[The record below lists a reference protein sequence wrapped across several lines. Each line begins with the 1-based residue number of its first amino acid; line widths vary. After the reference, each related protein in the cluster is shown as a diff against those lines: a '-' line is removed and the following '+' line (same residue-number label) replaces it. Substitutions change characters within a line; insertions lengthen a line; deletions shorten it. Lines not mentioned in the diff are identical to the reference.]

1 MDQAETIKFT
11 EINKDYNLVLSF
23 DKPMEFDGK
32 YGKSTCYGATLS
44 GDNVRFYASE
54 GLHEEIQ
61 KQGLSKGDRCVVCK
75 KLEEKFTYF
84 TVNGVNSKHA
94 PGKPGTTP
102 EVTTEVTTEAPT
114 SIKIEDIQPKSIISV
129 DALHDKVLR
138 LEEKVEAFQKWYDEC
153 QVDKEG
159 EKIPF

>member
-44 GDNVRFYASE
+44 GDNVRFYASA
-54 GLHEEIQ
+54 GLHAEIVS
-61 KQGLSKGDRCVVCK
+61 QGLKKGDRCVVCK
-75 KLEEKFTYF
+75 IGGDFTYF

-94 PGKPGTTP
+94 PGKPETTP

-114 SIKIEDIQPKSIISV
+114 SMKIEDIQPKSIISV

-138 LEEKVEAFQKWYDEC
+138 LEKKVEAFQKWYDKC

-159 EKIPF
+159 EEIPF

>member
-11 EINKDYNLVLSF
+11 ELNKNYNLILSF
-23 DKPMEFDGK
+23 DDPMEFDGK
-32 YGKSTCYGATLS
+32 FGKSTCYGATLS
-44 GDNVRFYASE
+44 GDNVRFYASA
-54 GLHEEIQ
+54 GLHDEIVS
-61 KQGLSKGDRCVVCK
+61 QGLKKGDRCVVCK
-75 KLEEKFTYF
+75 IGGDFTYF

-114 SIKIEDIQPKSIISV
+114 SMKIEDIQPKSIISV